1 MKKKTQANL
10 FLFILTL
17 LSKNPNLEDLE
28 AQRDFLPARMRLQPA
43 KKARKQMILMFS
55 MTLYSSLEMN
65 SDISG
70 FGGGPCIG
78 FPCGLCCPHW

>member
-10 FLFILTL
+10 FLFFLIL

-28 AQRDFLPARMRLQPA
+28 AQRDFLPARIRVQPA

-55 MTLYSSLEMN
+55 MTLYSSLEIY
-65 SDISG
+65 SDASG
-70 FGGGPCIG
+70 LGCGPYIG
-78 FPCGLCCPHW
+78 LP